1 MQNFGAKNK
10 EHYGMLWYFL
20 EWSIEMTSSGRY
32 AYAREIL
39 SKKATKI
46 VFTIKR
52 LLSNIDSSAVE
63 TRNKLFDALVKP
75 VLLYGC
81 EIWGPELLSYKTH
94 FDKSTIEQVHIKFC
108 KQTLNVPWYTENKA
122 CRAELGRYPLS
133 IDIINC
139 DWGFMFYAYKTGK
152 YENKGASLPCRGK
165 SLFSLQKKL
174 HRRRKKLLN

>member
-1 MQNFGAKNK
+1 
-10 EHYGMLWYFL
+10 
-20 EWSIEMTSSGRY
+20 MTSSGRY

-133 IDIINC
+133 IDK
-139 DWGFMFYAYKTGK
+139 GLPFMLLAKIRTK
-152 YENKGASLPCRGK
+152 IRQPSLK
-165 SLFSLQKKL
+165 
-174 HRRRKKLLN
+174 